1 MDFRQLEAFCA
12 IVEWGNFSEAS
23 RHLFISQP
31 TVSSHIRSLE
41 NSLNVRLI
49 NRNTKP
55 VTITEEGKRFYE
67 YASALLRLREKAIS
81 EFGGLS
87 DNVIAIGASSIPSAY
102 ILPDIMAA
110 YRRVS
115 EDAVF
120 DVMQSDSEGTIESL
134 TEGSIDMAIAGAS
147 LNDDRF
153 CCRVVYRDEMVLAV
167 PATDYYKEL
176 IRNKTA
182 VEIMMAEPYILRE
195 RGSGTRR
202 ESELF
207 MENMGFSPDRI
218 KAAARINDLE
228 SIKMSIAN
236 GLGVSILARKVT
248 EGLER
253 DGKIA
258 VCPLTEE
265 GVYRDYCLIYR
276 KNTVKDKP
284 VYNFIKFIEK
294 NYCN

>member
-134 TEGSIDMAIAGAS
+134 TEGS
-147 LNDDRF
+147 N
-153 CCRVVYRDEMVLAV
+153 V
-167 PATDYYKEL
+167 
-176 IRNKTA
+176 
-182 VEIMMAEPYILRE
+182 
-195 RGSGTRR
+195 
-202 ESELF
+202 
-207 MENMGFSPDRI
+207 
-218 KAAARINDLE
+218 IN
-228 SIKMSIAN
+228 
-236 GLGVSILARKVT
+236 G
-248 EGLER
+248 
-253 DGKIA
+253 
-258 VCPLTEE
+258 
-265 GVYRDYCLIYR
+265 
-276 KNTVKDKP
+276 
-284 VYNFIKFIEK
+284 
-294 NYCN
+294 